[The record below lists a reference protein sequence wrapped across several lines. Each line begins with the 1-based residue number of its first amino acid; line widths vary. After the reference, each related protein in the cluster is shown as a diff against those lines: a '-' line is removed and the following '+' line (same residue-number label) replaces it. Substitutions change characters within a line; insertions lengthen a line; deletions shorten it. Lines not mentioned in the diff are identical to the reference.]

1 MKWFTECL
9 TFIFINA
16 KRYIRSWDI
25 MPSTGILFAVYVY
38 CQGLW
43 KSTQLSGAAAA
54 GCQGYLELLQTSLI
68 A

>member
-1 MKWFTECL
+1 
-9 TFIFINA
+9 
-16 KRYIRSWDI
+16 